1 MTLTAHT
8 PLLLTH
14 DPLYYNLGFRVKK
27 LGSCIMMRQSAAMI
41 QQTLVLWVH
50 IAHSLGQSELRRKDV
65 NVNTAIKLIPP
76 SKQNINSFMVSHLDQ

>member
-1 MTLTAHT
+1 
-8 PLLLTH
+8 
-14 DPLYYNLGFRVKK
+14 
-27 LGSCIMMRQSAAMI
+27 MMRQSAEMI

-76 SKQNINSFMVSHLDQ
+76 SKTKY